1 MLTCACGARFEV
13 DDSLTGQEVLCP
25 ECQQPVQAP
34 DANPQP
40 RVTSAWALA
49 SAVLALLGAFTVV
62 GTILAVVLG
71 LIALVSI
78 RRQRDRVTGAGFAVL
93 GICLGVLFTV
103 LTVVALNAGELF
115 GLEAWMRERNL
126 ARNIDTS
133 GPLEII
139 QAANGFA
146 ITRPTEKWGKVPN
159 EDSGDPAV
167 IDFQEDLD
175 LLLMQMAQHAYIDV
189 RKLPGVGPFPT
200 LDEYKGEILS
210 EFGQQ
215 HRPRNPFEDDDA
227 DFRPAVRVRQLGERR
242 LEVKDGM
249 EGRELEVEVRC
260 AGKPWLFLIRLYR
273 RGNIG
278 PMYVVRAYAPKRRFA
293 QIRSELEAA
302 LESFRILHH

>member
-13 DDSLTGQEVLCP
+13 DDSLDGREVLCP
-25 ECQQPVQAP
+25 ECQQPVKAP
-34 DANPQP
+34 DAGRQP

-49 SAVLALLGAFTVV
+49 SALLALLGAFTVV
-62 GTILAVVLG
+62 GTIIAVVLG

-78 RRQRDRVTGAGFAVL
+78 RRQRDRVTGTGFAVM
-93 GICLGVLFTV
+93 GICLGILFTV

-126 ARNIDTS
+126 ARNVDTS

-139 QAANGFA
+139 QAVKGFA

-189 RKLPGVGPFPT
+189 RVVLGRPFRT
-200 LDEYKGEILS
+200 LDQCKGEILS
-210 EFGQQ
+210 EFEAQ
-215 HRPRNPFEDDDA
+215 HRPQNPFEDEEDA
-227 DFRPAVRVRQLGERR
+227 FRPAVRVRRLGERR
-242 LEVKDGM
+242 LDAKDGM
-249 EGRELEVEVRC
+249 EGREIEVEVRC
-260 AGKPWLFLIRLYR
+260 AGKPWLFLIRLHR
-273 RGNIG
+273 RGNNGRI
-278 PMYVVRAYAPKRRFA
+278 YVVRAYGPKRRFG
-293 QIRSELEAA
+293 QIRSELETA
-302 LESFRILHH
+302 LESFRILHP